1 MDCIIKKVKTKYMN
15 AIHDSIKYC
24 VNLNI
29 NKLPQYFI
37 TNIKIEYN
45 KMYLNKTVEQIYT
58 EFHIIPSVNELI
70 NKKLIKKGK
79 IGLLINLMN
88 SPLKDIYQYYLQ
100 SDLYKYH
107 RKCILKKEGENSAKL
122 YDYIAENIC
131 KYFLYNKGNKKLN
144 NNVNNNLY
152 EKENMNK
159 NINYKKDIN
168 NFESTFKPKISKYSQ
183 KKKAKF
189 LTDAMNRNKYKK
201 IDNRTINTEY
211 KISTTLSTYDN
222 GATKNNYKN
231 RNVITQEKNEI
242 SERNEEYT
250 FHPKLYKRNIN
261 KVFSQSKSLANER
274 DNDKFFL
281 RYNKARENYMYKKM
295 KQISS
300 KDECYD
306 TMLTIFHNFTNKH
319 QRNKKIH
326 YSMNE
331 YKNDAIYSMEN
342 KRTINVD
349 QNIIQSLRNELLR
362 IDLNDE
368 K

>member
-1 MDCIIKKVKTKYMN
+1 MNNSTSKDLTEDFWNDCMNSESPIPLEIIVPYKNFSKTLGKNNNKNKVQNKSKYLLNLYSFKYPNHNSPKKSNGKSSREKLKHKTIEN
-15 AIHDSIKYC
+15 ST
-24 VNLNI
+24 
-29 NKLPQYFI
+29 F
-37 TNIKIEYN
+37 IKIYQNHPMLHENNLHSQEEKNLKKKKKNALLRCQGLYAYGIEV
-45 KMYLNKTVEQIYT
+45 KKEKLLNDENEKKERIK
-58 EFHIIPSVNELI
+58 EEIIP
-70 NKKLIKKGK
+70 
-79 IGLLINLMN
+79 
-88 SPLKDIYQYYLQ
+88 
-100 SDLYKYH
+100 
-107 RKCILKKEGENSAKL
+107 C
-122 YDYIAENIC
+122 
-131 KYFLYNKGNKKLN
+131 
-144 NNVNNNLY
+144 
-152 EKENMNK
+152 
-159 NINYKKDIN
+159 
-168 NFESTFKPKISKYSQ
+168 TFKPKISKYSQ

-306 TMLTIFHNFTNKH
+306 TMLTIFHNFTNKN

-326 YSMNE
+326 FSMNE